1 MPTPEKYEIAEGLY
15 DKGLSEEEVVN
26 LMDLYDENGTLYAQT
41 PIEIQRRYPAGITG
55 LVQAFYDENPTRVR
69 AQGEIRPD
77 NKNWLL
83 KKIDRI
89 VDFTKKKKLPD
100 ETRREWQP
108 DNKTIFNYPNRKR
121 FPFSYTSF
129 PNF

>member
-15 DKGLSEEEVVN
+15 DKGLSEEEVMD
-26 LMDLYDENGTLYAQT
+26 LMDLYERNGTLYAQT

-121 FPFSYTSF
+121 VLIGYTVL
-129 PNF
+129 PNS